1 MLFEHVI
8 RGPTQSGKTT
18 ILLGFLERL
27 HREGVPVLYVAF
39 SVDQARY
46 MRQRKT
52 FVPCVSKFHLELVEN
67 HELRAIGVDDSE
79 RCSKDEIDFLR
90 QRLTALPGPTQLLLV
105 ETSL

>member
-8 RGPTQSGKTT
+8 RGPIQSGKTT

-27 HREGVPVLYVAF
+27 HREGIPVLYVAF
-39 SVDQARY
+39 SVDQAKY

-67 HELRAIGVDDSE
+67 HQLRAIGIDDSE
-79 RCSKDEIDFLR
+79 RCSKDEIEFLR
-90 QRLTALPGPTQLLLV
+90 QKLINVGGPTQLLLV
-105 ETSL
+105 ETV